1 MDKKEGFL
9 EDHHAKHYDPFTTV
23 YGDCYTCNRFD
34 FCCQCHQERGK
45 CTCKQAH
52 TCVECQR
59 DNHCFRYPYL
69 HRSSVEKQ
77 SFGEFNY
84 DELRALLPILE
95 ETGKATINGSEIVG
109 STEIDSTICITKI
122 DGATKKTRAADALY
136 HIGHRFV
143 FQYFVDMIVRHFE
156 LLKCIDVITFS
167 KYQDVS
173 TSDERSYLPSVIG
186 EFIVQNSTRPYF
198 LIQASFK
205 DWREF
210 DNFQEFQTFVAKH

>member
-1 MDKKEGFL
+1 M
-9 EDHHAKHYDPFTTV
+9 
-23 YGDCYTCNRFD
+23 
-34 FCCQCHQERGK
+34 
-45 CTCKQAH
+45 
-52 TCVECQR
+52 
-59 DNHCFRYPYL
+59 
-69 HRSSVEKQ
+69 
-77 SFGEFNY
+77 
-84 DELRALLPILE
+84 LPILE

-122 DGATKKTRAADALY
+122 DGATKKTRAADAFY

-167 KYQDVS
+167 KYQDVF
-173 TSDERSYLPSVIG
+173 TSDGRSDFVGSKGPDKLVELPSPRARQISYLSSVIG
-186 EFIVQNSTRPYF
+186 EFIVQNSTCPYF

>member
-1 MDKKEGFL
+1 MYKKEGFFK
-9 EDHHAKHYDPFTTV
+9 DHCAEHCDPFITV
-23 YGDCYTCNRFD
+23 YKDCYACNQSN
-34 FCCQCHQERGK
+34 FCCK
-45 CTCKQAH
+45 CLQKHDKCKCKQVH

-59 DNHCFRYPYL
+59 DNNYFRYPYL
-69 HRSSVEKQ
+69 RRSSVEKQ

-95 ETGKATINGSEIVG
+95 ETGKATINGSLITR
-109 STEIDSTICITKI
+109 SIEIDSTICITKI
-122 DGATKKTRAADALY
+122 DGATKKTRAADAFY

-156 LLKCIDVITFS
+156 LLKCIDVITLS
-167 KYQDVS
+167 KYQDVF

-186 EFIVQNSTRPYF
+186 GFIVQNSTCPYF

-210 DNFQEFQTFVAKH
+210 DNFQEFQTFVAKY